1 MSVDMSSCDV
11 FYKKFECDMLA
22 SLCEI
27 CLKSVCSCVPDEYIQ
42 VCTNCLL
49 NPLSDITGKKYT
61 FTLFPKNNRVCEQLR
76 IEIMASFTTGEL
88 TIVLYYNYKLHNK
101 YDYDRLYRYK
111 LPEFIHFWEQFI
123 SDTEFLNFP
132 DGARYRIYKEGD
144 TKRGFKVD
152 ENMYPI
158 IADFISK
165 LQ

>member
-11 FYKKFECDMLA
+11 CDKEFEYEMLT

-27 CLKSVCSCVPDEYIQ
+27 CLKSVCSCAHDECIQ
-42 VCTNCLL
+42 VCANCLFK
-49 NPLSDITGKKYT
+49 PLSDINGKKYT
-61 FTLFPKNNRVCEQLR
+61 FTLFPKNSRECEQLR
-76 IEIMASFTTGEL
+76 IEIRASFTTGEL

-101 YDYDRLYRYK
+101 YDYDRLYRYT

-144 TKRGFKVD
+144 KKTGFKLD

-165 LQ
+165 L

>member
-11 FYKKFECDMLA
+11 CDKEFEYETLT
-22 SLCEI
+22 SLCEL
-27 CLKSVCSCVPDEYIQ
+27 CLKSCCSCVPHERIQ
-42 VCTNCLL
+42 VCANCLL
-49 NPLSDITGKKYT
+49 KPLSDINGKTHT
-61 FTLFPKNNRVCEQLR
+61 FTLYPKNSRVCEQLR

-111 LPEFIHFWEQFI
+111 LPEFIHFWEQFT

-144 TKRGFKVD
+144 KKRGFTPLK
-152 ENMYPI
+152 I
-158 IADFISK
+158 
-165 LQ
+165 

>member
-1 MSVDMSSCDV
+1 MNVDMSSCDV
-11 FYKKFECDMLA
+11 CDKEFEYETLT
-22 SLCEI
+22 SLCEL
-27 CLKSVCSCVPDEYIQ
+27 CLKSCCSCVPHERIQ
-42 VCTNCLL
+42 VCANCLL
-49 NPLSDITGKKYT
+49 KPLSDINGKTHT
-61 FTLFPKNNRVCEQLR
+61 FTLYPKNSRVCEQLR

-111 LPEFIHFWEQFI
+111 LPEFIHFWEQFT

-144 TKRGFKVD
+144 KKRGCKVD

-165 LQ
+165 L